1 MDKRAKRME
10 RLYAVQRQLHRVEEW
25 KLAEIERRLVRIA
38 ENCDQLMTAL
48 DQDEALQSLFFEAG
62 TRRLAALA
70 READEATREQN
81 AQRDLLVEQALR
93 LKTVEKLYRTLSEV
107 ERGAEE
113 RAALLDLIETLLE
126 HRAQASHKFGRA

>member
-1 MDKRAKRME
+1 MDNRAKRME
-10 RLYAVQRQLHRVEEW
+10 RLYAVQRQLHLIEEW
-25 KLAEIERRLVRIA
+25 KLAEIERRLVRIEDDRDKLVA
-38 ENCDQLMTAL
+38 AL
-48 DQDEALQSLFFEAG
+48 DRHETLQSLFCEACI
-62 TRRLAALA
+62 RRLAALA
-70 READEATREQN
+70 REGDEAAREQN
-81 AQRDLLVEQALR
+81 AQRDILVEQALR